1 MPDPIGTAEAAQ
13 RLGVDVSTISRWV
26 ASGRLT
32 PLFRLP
38 AKTGAMLFDPREVD
52 RVARQRAKKTA

>member
-1 MPDPIGTAEAAQ
+1 MPEPIGTTEAAQ

-26 ASGRLT
+26 ASGRLK

-38 AKTGAMLFDPREVD
+38 AKTGAMVFAPEEIE
-52 RVARQRAKKTA
+52 RVATERQKAQ

>member
-26 ASGRLT
+26 ASGRLK

-38 AKTGAMLFDPREVD
+38 AKTGAMVFDAEEVD
-52 RVARQRAKKTA
+52 RLAAQRESAQ